1 MSADAGKNARESYLA
16 AVEKDKRIQ
25 ALSKKINEGRGTYAD
40 ADALASRSGKHAGRA
55 ITDAVLDEAVDGKM
69 EEEAAAAIL
78 QPTMVENH
86 KYVANLTETVQKGI
100 NRKAGNRL
108 GAVRPELN
116 QSRIDGL
123 AKEIADAEDVLQ
135 LATRLPSQIENAS
148 MSIVD
153 DSVSENFSFQHG
165 IGLTPKIVRTAEAD
179 CCKWCAELEGE
190 YEYDDV
196 KKTGSDVYR
205 RHDNCRCTVE
215 FVPGDGSRQNV
226 HTKKIQYDKDATEE
240 RIQTAKK
247 QVREPRDRDTI
258 IKRATAPV
266 YEDDIIVPKGVGAKA
281 RDTMVQLPNGE
292 KTRLTPDTVIEKV
305 QTIAGAGKK
314 RKIDEIDV
322 LTTVFKDTA
331 ESPDLWK
338 KKKGMGYVD
347 YYGESYRAEIHW
359 YNHPL
364 TGDVRHKV
372 KPDAGGNWFYDE
384 D

>member
-1 MSADAGKNARESYLA
+1 MNADAGKNARESYLA

-25 ALSKKINEGRGTYAD
+25 ALSKKIGEGRGTYAD
-40 ADALASRSGKHAGRA
+40 ADALASRTGKHAGRV
-55 ITDAVLDEAVDGKM
+55 ITDAVLDEAVDGRL
-69 EEEAAAAIL
+69 EEEVAAAIL
-78 QPTMVENH
+78 QPTMAENH
-86 KYVANLTETVQKGI
+86 KYVADLTETVQKGI
-100 NRKAGNRL
+100 NRKAGNKL
-108 GAVRPELN
+108 GTVRPELN

-123 AKEIADAEDVLQ
+123 AKEIAEAEDVLQ
-135 LATRLPSQIENAS
+135 LATRLTSQIENAS
-148 MSIVD
+148 MAIVD
-153 DSVSENFSFQHG
+153 DSVSENFNFQHG
-165 IGLTPKIVRTAEAD
+165 IGLSPKIVRTAESD

-190 YEYDDV
+190 YEYEDV
-196 KKTGSDVYR
+196 KRTGSDVYR

-226 HTKKIQYDKDATEE
+226 HTKRIQYDRDAADR
-240 RIQTAKK
+240 RIQTAQK
-247 QVREPRDRDTI
+247 QMQKPRDRDKI
-258 IKRATAPV
+258 IKDANAPV
-266 YEDDIIVPKGVGAKA
+266 YEDDIIVHKGVGAKA
-281 RDTMVQLPNGE
+281 KDIMVRLPNGE
-292 KTRLTPDTVIEKV
+292 KTRLTPNTKIEKV

-331 ESPDLWK
+331 KSPDFWK

-347 YYGESYRAEIHW
+347 YHGESYRAEIHW
-359 YNHPL
+359 YNHPI